1 MFDGHEGK
9 SPLKRPAPSNFF
21 QNPSH
26 HATAVALLRLA
37 LLETLLSQFDGRAE
51 KCGFIGGKLFELLPY
66 GFELLPAVS

>member
-1 MFDGHEGK
+1 
-9 SPLKRPAPSNFF
+9 
-21 QNPSH
+21 
-26 HATAVALLRLA
+26 LA